1 MARPEASPVQPS
13 RADLQEFNN
22 IFQGP
27 IDIRSI
33 SITGIFLLSLLY
45 SLYFARDFLLPVIL
59 AFVLSF
65 LLSPAV
71 RWMTRLRIPEMIGA
85 GIIIVGLLGVSAY
98 GIYRL
103 SGPAQEW
110 LQKAPTS
117 FNTVRRKLQSLLEPV
132 QKAQQTTAQIE
143 KMTVLAKNKEQN
155 VTTVEIKKP
164 GLGEF
169 FFTGTQ
175 NFLIAAGV
183 TIVLLYF
190 LLASGDLFLLK
201 LVKVLPTL
209 EDKKRAVEICRQVE
223 RNISIYL
230 WTVTLVNAGLG
241 LTLAIAVHFLGM
253 PNPALWGAMAAIL
266 NYVPYLGAATGI
278 ISLGLAATLTFDD
291 PMKIF
296 LPPATYFLLSVVE
309 GNFIMPLA
317 LGRSLALNPV
327 IIFVWLIFWGWVWG
341 VPGAV
346 LAVPILAI
354 VKIICDHLK
363 PLSALSEFLG
373 KESKSP
379 AL

>member
-1 MARPEASPVQPS
+1 MARPEASPVHTS
-13 RADLQEFNN
+13 RPGLQEFRD
-22 IFQGP
+22 IFHGP
-27 IDIRSI
+27 IDIRSV

-71 RWMTRLRIPEMIGA
+71 RWMARLRIPQMIGA
-85 GIIIVGLLGVSAY
+85 GIIIVGLLGASAY

-117 FNTVRRKLQSLLEPV
+117 FNAVRRKLQSLLEPV

-143 KMTVLAKNKEQN
+143 KMAVLGNKEKN

-164 GLGEF
+164 SLGEF

-209 EDKKRAVEICRQVE
+209 EDKKRAVEICREVE
-223 RNISIYL
+223 RNISVYL
-230 WTVTLVNAGLG
+230 WTITLVNSGLG
-241 LTLAIAVHFLGM
+241 LALAIAMHFLGM
-253 PNPALWGAMAAIL
+253 PNPALWGAMAAL
-266 NYVPYLGAATGI
+266 FNYVPYLGAATGI
-278 ISLGLAATLTFDD
+278 ISLGLASALTFND

-327 IIFVWLIFWGWVWG
+327 IIFIWLIFWGWVWG

-346 LAVPILAI
+346 LAVPLLAI
-354 VKIICDHLK
+354 LKIICDHLQ
-363 PLSALSEFLG
+363 PLSALGEFLG
-373 KESKSP
+373 KESKP
-379 AL
+379 ASL

>member
-13 RADLQEFNN
+13 RPDLPEFSH

-45 SLYFARDFLLPVIL
+45 SLYFAREFLLPVIV

-71 RWMTRLRIPEMIGA
+71 RGMTRLRIPQMIGA
-85 GIIIVGLLGVSAY
+85 GIIIVGLLGASAY

-143 KMTVLAKNKEQN
+143 KMAVLANKEKN

-209 EDKKRAVEICRQVE
+209 EDKKRAVEICREVE
-223 RNISIYL
+223 RNISVYL
-230 WTVTLVNAGLG
+230 WTITLVNSGLG
-241 LTLAIAVHFLGM
+241 LALAIAMHFLGM
-253 PNPALWGAMAAIL
+253 PNPALWGAMAAVF

-278 ISLGLAATLTFDD
+278 ISLGLASALTFND

-327 IIFVWLIFWGWVWG
+327 IIFIWLIFWGWVWG

-346 LAVPILAI
+346 LAVPLLAI
-354 VKIICDHLK
+354 MKIICDHLK
-363 PLSALSEFLG
+363 PLSALGEFLG
-373 KESKSP
+373 KESKPASP
-379 AL
+379 L

>member
-1 MARPEASPVQPS
+1 MARPEASPVHTS
-13 RADLQEFNN
+13 RPGLQEFRD
-22 IFQGP
+22 IFHGP
-27 IDIRSI
+27 IDIRSV

-71 RWMTRLRIPEMIGA
+71 RWMARLRIPQMIGG

-117 FNTVRRKLQSLLEPV
+117 FNAVRRKLQSLLEPV

-143 KMTVLAKNKEQN
+143 KMAVLGNKEKN

-164 GLGEF
+164 SLGEF

-209 EDKKRAVEICRQVE
+209 EDKKRAVEICREVE
-223 RNISIYL
+223 RNISVYL
-230 WTVTLVNAGLG
+230 WTITLVNSGLG
-241 LTLAIAVHFLGM
+241 LALAIAMHFLGM
-253 PNPALWGAMAAIL
+253 PNPALWGAMAAL
-266 NYVPYLGAATGI
+266 FNYVPYLGAATGI
-278 ISLGLAATLTFDD
+278 ISLGLASALTFND

-327 IIFVWLIFWGWVWG
+327 IIFIWLIFWGWVWG

-346 LAVPILAI
+346 LAVPLLAI
-354 VKIICDHLK
+354 LKIICDHLQ
-363 PLSALSEFLG
+363 PLSALGEFLG
-373 KESKSP
+373 KESKP
-379 AL
+379 ASL

>member
-1 MARPEASPVQPS
+1 MARPEASPVHTS
-13 RADLQEFNN
+13 RPGLQEFRD
-22 IFQGP
+22 IFHGP
-27 IDIRSI
+27 IDIRSV

-71 RWMTRLRIPEMIGA
+71 RWMARLRIPQMIGA

-117 FNTVRRKLQSLLEPV
+117 FNAVRRKLQSLLEPV

-143 KMTVLAKNKEQN
+143 KMAVLGNKEKN

-164 GLGEF
+164 SLGEF

-209 EDKKRAVEICRQVE
+209 EDKKHAVEICREVE
-223 RNISIYL
+223 RNISVYL
-230 WTVTLVNAGLG
+230 WTITLVNSGLG
-241 LTLAIAVHFLGM
+241 LALAIAMHFLGM
-253 PNPALWGAMAAIL
+253 PNPALWGAMAAL
-266 NYVPYLGAATGI
+266 FNYVPYLGAATGI
-278 ISLGLAATLTFDD
+278 ISLGLASALTFND

-327 IIFVWLIFWGWVWG
+327 IIFIWLIFWGWVWG

-346 LAVPILAI
+346 LAVPLLAI
-354 VKIICDHLK
+354 LKIICDHLQ
-363 PLSALSEFLG
+363 PLSALGEFLG
-373 KESKSP
+373 KESKP
-379 AL
+379 ASL

>member
-1 MARPEASPVQPS
+1 MARPEAAPVQPS
-13 RADLQEFNN
+13 RPDLPEFSH

-45 SLYFARDFLLPVIL
+45 SLYFAREFLLPVIV

-71 RWMTRLRIPEMIGA
+71 RGMTRLRIPQMIGA
-85 GIIIVGLLGVSAY
+85 GIIIVGLLGASAY

-143 KMTVLAKNKEQN
+143 KMAVLANKEKN

-209 EDKKRAVEICRQVE
+209 EDKKRAVEICREVE
-223 RNISIYL
+223 RNISVYL
-230 WTVTLVNAGLG
+230 WTITLVNSGLG
-241 LTLAIAVHFLGM
+241 LALAIAMHFLGM
-253 PNPALWGAMAAIL
+253 PNPALWGAMAAVF

-278 ISLGLAATLTFDD
+278 ISLGLASALTFND

-327 IIFVWLIFWGWVWG
+327 IIFIWLIFWGWVWG

-346 LAVPILAI
+346 LAVPLLAI
-354 VKIICDHLK
+354 MKIICDHLK
-363 PLSALSEFLG
+363 PLSALGEFLG
-373 KESKSP
+373 KESKPASP
-379 AL
+379 L

>member
-1 MARPEASPVQPS
+1 MARPEASPVHTS
-13 RADLQEFNN
+13 RPGLQEFRD
-22 IFQGP
+22 IFHGP
-27 IDIRSI
+27 IDIRSV

-71 RWMTRLRIPEMIGA
+71 RWMARLRIPQMIGA

-117 FNTVRRKLQSLLEPV
+117 FNAVRRKLQSLLEPV

-143 KMTVLAKNKEQN
+143 KMAVLGNKEKN

-164 GLGEF
+164 SLGEF

-209 EDKKRAVEICRQVE
+209 EDKKRAVEICREVE

-230 WTVTLVNAGLG
+230 WTITLVNSGLG
-241 LTLAIAVHFLGM
+241 LALAIAMHFLGM
-253 PNPALWGAMAAIL
+253 PNPALWGAMAAL
-266 NYVPYLGAATGI
+266 FNYVPYLGAATGI
-278 ISLGLAATLTFDD
+278 ISLGLASALTFND

-327 IIFVWLIFWGWVWG
+327 IIFIWLIFWGWVWG

-346 LAVPILAI
+346 LAVPLLAI
-354 VKIICDHLK
+354 LKIICDHLQ
-363 PLSALSEFLG
+363 PLSALGEFLG
-373 KESKSP
+373 KESKP
-379 AL
+379 ASL

>member
-1 MARPEASPVQPS
+1 MARPEASPVHTS
-13 RADLQEFNN
+13 RPGLQEFRD

-27 IDIRSI
+27 IDIRSV
-33 SITGIFLLSLLY
+33 SITGIFLLFLLY
-45 SLYFARDFLLPVIL
+45 SLYFARDFLLPIIL

-71 RWMTRLRIPEMIGA
+71 RWMARLRIPQMIGA

-117 FNTVRRKLQSLLEPV
+117 FNAVRRKLQSLLEPV

-143 KMTVLAKNKEQN
+143 KMAVLANKEKN

-209 EDKKRAVEICRQVE
+209 EDKKRAVEICREVE

-230 WTVTLVNAGLG
+230 WTITLVNSGLG
-241 LTLAIAVHFLGM
+241 LALAIAMHFLGM
-253 PNPALWGAMAAIL
+253 PNPALWGAMAAVF

-278 ISLGLAATLTFDD
+278 ISLGLASALTFND

-327 IIFVWLIFWGWVWG
+327 IIFIWLIFWGWVWG

-346 LAVPILAI
+346 LAVPLLAI
-354 VKIICDHLK
+354 LKIICDHLK
-363 PLSALSEFLG
+363 PLSALGEFLG
-373 KESKSP
+373 KESKP
-379 AL
+379 ASL

>member
-1 MARPEASPVQPS
+1 MA
-13 RADLQEFNN
+13 
-22 IFQGP
+22 
-27 IDIRSI
+27 
-33 SITGIFLLSLLY
+33 
-45 SLYFARDFLLPVIL
+45 
-59 AFVLSF
+59 
-65 LLSPAV
+65 
-71 RWMTRLRIPEMIGA
+71 RLRIPQMIGA

-117 FNTVRRKLQSLLEPV
+117 FNAVRRKLQSLLEPV

-143 KMTVLAKNKEQN
+143 KMAVLGNKEKN

-164 GLGEF
+164 SLGEF

-209 EDKKRAVEICRQVE
+209 EDKKRAVEICREVE
-223 RNISIYL
+223 RNISVYL
-230 WTVTLVNAGLG
+230 WTITLVNSGLG
-241 LTLAIAVHFLGM
+241 LALAIAMHFLGM
-253 PNPALWGAMAAIL
+253 PNPALWGAMAAVF

-278 ISLGLAATLTFDD
+278 ISLGLASALTFND

-327 IIFVWLIFWGWVWG
+327 IIFIWLIFWGWVWG

-346 LAVPILAI
+346 LAVPLLAI
-354 VKIICDHLK
+354 LKIICDHLQ
-363 PLSALSEFLG
+363 PLSALGEFLG
-373 KESKSP
+373 KESKP
-379 AL
+379 ASL

>member
-1 MARPEASPVQPS
+1 MARPEASPVHTS
-13 RADLQEFNN
+13 RPGLPEFRD
-22 IFQGP
+22 IFHGP
-27 IDIRSI
+27 IDIRSV

-71 RWMTRLRIPEMIGA
+71 RWMARLRIPQMIGA

-117 FNTVRRKLQSLLEPV
+117 FNAVRRKLQSLLEPV

-143 KMTVLAKNKEQN
+143 KMAVLGNKEKN

-164 GLGEF
+164 SLGEF

-209 EDKKRAVEICRQVE
+209 EDKKRAVEICREVE
-223 RNISIYL
+223 RNISVYL
-230 WTVTLVNAGLG
+230 WTITLVNSGLG
-241 LTLAIAVHFLGM
+241 LALAIAMHFLGM
-253 PNPALWGAMAAIL
+253 PNPALWGAMAAL
-266 NYVPYLGAATGI
+266 FNYVPYLGAATGI
-278 ISLGLAATLTFDD
+278 ISLGLASALTFND

-327 IIFVWLIFWGWVWG
+327 IIFIWLIFWGWVWG

-346 LAVPILAI
+346 LAVPLLAI
-354 VKIICDHLK
+354 LKIICDHLQ
-363 PLSALSEFLG
+363 PLSALGEFLG
-373 KESKSP
+373 KESKP
-379 AL
+379 ASL

>member
-1 MARPEASPVQPS
+1 MARPEASPVHTS
-13 RADLQEFNN
+13 RPGLQEFRD
-22 IFQGP
+22 IFHGP
-27 IDIRSI
+27 IDIRSV

-71 RWMTRLRIPEMIGA
+71 RWMARLRIPQMIGA

-117 FNTVRRKLQSLLEPV
+117 FNAVRRKLQSLLEPV

-143 KMTVLAKNKEQN
+143 KMAVLGNKEKN

-164 GLGEF
+164 SLGEF

-209 EDKKRAVEICRQVE
+209 EDKKRAVEICREVE
-223 RNISIYL
+223 RNISVYL
-230 WTVTLVNAGLG
+230 WTITLVNSGLG
-241 LTLAIAVHFLGM
+241 LALAIAMHFLGM
-253 PNPALWGAMAAIL
+253 PNPALWGAMAAL
-266 NYVPYLGAATGI
+266 FNYVPYLGAATGI
-278 ISLGLAATLTFDD
+278 ISLGLASALTFND

-327 IIFVWLIFWGWVWG
+327 IIFIWLIFWGWVWG

-346 LAVPILAI
+346 LAVPLLAI
-354 VKIICDHLK
+354 LKIICDHLQ
-363 PLSALSEFLG
+363 PLSALGEFLG
-373 KESKSP
+373 KESKP
-379 AL
+379 ASL